1 MRRAIVVAIVS
12 GVAAL
17 AIWLTVET
25 RRNRVVWDHW
35 DVVKPGI
42 LYRSGQLSPDQLA
55 AAVKLYGLRTV
66 VNFQV
71 PSSRVK
77 AERELARKL
86 GVDFMN
92 LPMPGDGFG
101 QEDQFRE
108 VLKVCDDPSRRPVL
122 VHCARGTCRTGAA
135 VALYRYE
142 RDGWTVDDVA
152 AEMERQTYRD
162 GWLTG
167 YVYAMVQSKPREDLY
182 QPAIALDHNRP
193 HVSDGAHPG
202 KEQRNVR

>member
-1 MRRAIVVAIVS
+1 MRRAILVAIVS

-42 LYRSGQLSPDQLA
+42 LYRSGQLSADQLA
-55 AAVKLYGLRTV
+55 AAVKRYGLRTV

-71 PSSRVK
+71 PSARVK

-101 QEDQFRE
+101 QEAQFRE
-108 VLKVCDDPSRRPVL
+108 VLKACDDPSRRPVL

-152 AEMERQTYRD
+152 AEMDRQTYRD

-167 YVYAMVQSKPREDLY
+167 YLYAMVKSKPRQDLY

-193 HVSDGAHPG
+193 PVSDGAHPG
-202 KEQRNVR
+202 KEETHVR